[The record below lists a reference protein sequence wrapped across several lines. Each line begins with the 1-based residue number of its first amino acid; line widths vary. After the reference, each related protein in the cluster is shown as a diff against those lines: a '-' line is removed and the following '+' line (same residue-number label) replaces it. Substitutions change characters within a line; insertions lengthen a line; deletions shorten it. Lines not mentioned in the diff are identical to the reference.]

1 MGVAGGITG
10 VGILTFTIVA
20 IPKLARSFGPWH
32 GIRVGFLFSMPLW
45 ATAPM
50 VAWLNRGLPSIKFGA
65 FLLLR
70 MVRSSL
76 GGMTFAGSM
85 MVISNSAQAHNMG
98 MVTGLGD
105 TLGALLTIIAPAM
118 SGGLWTVF
126 STATFKGHE
135 FVPWIVLILIS
146 GAMSGLA
153 SVLPERLNVSRI

>member
-1 MGVAGGITG
+1 MGVVGGIAG

-20 IPKLARSFGPWH
+20 IPKIAQTFGPLH
-32 GIRVGFLFSMPLW
+32 CIRVGFLLSMPLW

-50 VAWLNRGLPSIKFGA
+50 VAWLNGGLPIIKFGA
-65 FLLLR
+65 LLLLR

-76 GGMTFAGSM
+76 GCITFAGSM

-98 MVTGLGD
+98 MVTGIGD
-105 TLGALLTIIAPAM
+105 TFGALLTIIAPAM
-118 SGGLWTVF
+118 SGGFWTIF
-126 STATFKGHE
+126 STATFQGHE